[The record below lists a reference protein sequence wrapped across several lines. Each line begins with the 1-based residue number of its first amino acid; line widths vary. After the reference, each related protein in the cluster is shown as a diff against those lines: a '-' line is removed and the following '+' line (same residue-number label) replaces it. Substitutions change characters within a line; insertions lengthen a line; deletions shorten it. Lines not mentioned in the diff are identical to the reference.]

1 MREKKNFAERTRISK
16 EDRTRKKYFLVFEG
30 NRTEG
35 IYFNTINELK
45 DKIGIN
51 PLIEIISIERT
62 YTEEG
67 WSNPKKILEQLL
79 KDLEEIEN
87 GKISYKTLV
96 DKIIEIIME
105 DEKISSKILKEI
117 SSEKM
122 IENIKNDIE
131 SLDNIVENVEEDC
144 EFLLNMIIKKLFLTI
159 EEIPNILETVLK
171 NIENKQITY
180 SEDIDKMCFIV
191 DRDKK
196 SFKEEQ
202 YNYVKKE
209 CKRKNFKLYVT
220 NPCFEFW
227 LLLHFDEVHSIDKEK
242 LLENNR
248 ITAKSK
254 VRYVEAELKKYF
266 PYNKNKYNAE
276 LLIEKI
282 DLAIENEKKFCEDI
296 EELKDKLGSN
306 IGLLIQELKEK

>member
-1 MREKKNFAERTRISK
+1 MRERKNFAERTRISK
-16 EDRTRKKYFLVFEG
+16 EDRTRKKYFLVCEG

-159 EEIPNILETVLK
+159 EEIPNILEIVLK

-180 SEDIDKMCFIV
+180 SEDIDKMCLIV

-202 YNYVKKE
+202 YNYVKEE
-209 CKRKNFKLYVT
+209 CKKKNFKLYVT

-227 LLLHFDEVHSIDKEK
+227 LLLHFDEVHLINKEE
-242 LLENNR
+242 LLENKR
-248 ITAKSK
+248 ASSK
-254 VRYVEAELKKYF
+254 VRFVESELKKYF

-282 DLAIENEKKFCEDI
+282 DLAIENEKRFCEDI
-296 EELKDKLGSN
+296 ERLKNELGSN
-306 IGLLIQELKEK
+306 VGLLIQELKGK

>member
-1 MREKKNFAERTRISK
+1 MREKRKFAERTRVSK
-16 EDRTRKKYFLVFEG
+16 EYRTIKKYFLVFEG
-30 NRTEG
+30 NRTEE
-35 IYFNTINELK
+35 IYFNAINELK

-159 EEIPNILETVLK
+159 EEIPNILEIVLK

-180 SEDIDKMCFIV
+180 SEDIDKMCLIV

-202 YNYVKKE
+202 YNYVKEE
-209 CKRKNFKLYVT
+209 CKKKNFKLYVT

-227 LLLHFDEVHSIDKEK
+227 LLLHFDEVHLINKEE
-242 LLENNR
+242 LLENKR
-248 ITAKSK
+248 ASSK
-254 VRYVEAELKKYF
+254 VRFVESELKKYF

-282 DLAIENEKKFCEDI
+282 DLAIENEKKFCENI

-306 IGLLIQELKEK
+306 IGLLIKELKEK

>member
-1 MREKKNFAERTRISK
+1 MREKKNFAERTRISN

-30 NRTEG
+30 NRTEE
-35 IYFNTINELK
+35 IYFNAINELK

-87 GKISYKTLV
+87 GRISYKTLV

-105 DEKISSKILKEI
+105 NEKFFSKISKEI
-117 SSEKM
+117 SSKEI
-122 IENIKNDIE
+122 IEDIKNEIE
-131 SLDNIVENVEEDC
+131 SLDDIVENIEEDC
-144 EFLLNMIIKKLFLTI
+144 EIFLDIIIKKLFFTI
-159 EEIPNILETVLK
+159 EEIPNILETILK
-171 NIENKQITY
+171 NIKNEQITY
-180 SEDIDKMCFIV
+180 SEDIDKMCLIV

-196 SFKEEQ
+196 SFKEER
-202 YNYVKKE
+202 YNYVKEE
-209 CKRKNFKLYVT
+209 CKKKNFKLYVT

-227 LLLHFDEVHSIDKEK
+227 LLLHFDEVHLINKEK
-242 LLENNR
+242 LLENKR
-248 ITAKSK
+248 ASLK
-254 VRYVEAELKKYF
+254 VRFVESELKKYF

-282 DLAIENEKKFCEDI
+282 DLAIENEKKFCENI

-306 IGLLIQELKEK
+306 IGLLIKELKEK

>member
-1 MREKKNFAERTRISK
+1 MREKKNFAERTRISN

-51 PLIEIISIERT
+51 PLIEIISIEKT

-87 GKISYKTLV
+87 GKFSYKTLV

-105 DEKISSKILKEI
+105 DKKFFSNILKEI
-117 SSEKM
+117 SLKEI
-122 IENIKNDIE
+122 IEDIKNEIE

-159 EEIPNILETVLK
+159 EEIPNILEAVLR

-180 SEDIDKMCFIV
+180 SEDIDKMCLIV

-202 YNYVKKE
+202 YNYVKEE
-209 CKRKNFKLYVT
+209 CKKKNFKLYVT

-227 LLLHFDEVHSIDKEK
+227 LLLHFDEVHLINKEE
-242 LLENNR
+242 LLENKR
-248 ITAKSK
+248 ASSK
-254 VRYVEAELKKYF
+254 VRFVESELKKYF

-282 DLAIENEKKFCEDI
+282 DLAIENEKRFCEDI
-296 EELKDKLGSN
+296 ERLKNELGSN
-306 IGLLIQELKEK
+306 VGLLIQELKGK

>member
-1 MREKKNFAERTRISK
+1 MRERKNFAERTRISK
-16 EDRTRKKYFLVFEG
+16 EDRTRKKYFLVCEG

-180 SEDIDKMCFIV
+180 SEDIDKMCLIV

-202 YNYVKKE
+202 YNYVKEE
-209 CKRKNFKLYVT
+209 CKKKNFKLYVT

-227 LLLHFDEVHSIDKEK
+227 LLLHFDEVHLINKEE
-242 LLENNR
+242 LLENKR
-248 ITAKSK
+248 ASSK
-254 VRYVEAELKKYF
+254 VRFVESELKKYF

-282 DLAIENEKKFCEDI
+282 DLAIENEKRFCEDI
-296 EELKDKLGSN
+296 ERLKNELGSN
-306 IGLLIQELKEK
+306 VGLLIQELKGK

>member
-1 MREKKNFAERTRISK
+1 MSK
-16 EDRTRKKYFLVFEG
+16 EDRTIKKYFLVFEG
-30 NRTEG
+30 NRTEE
-35 IYFNTINELK
+35 IYFNAINELK

-180 SEDIDKMCFIV
+180 SEDIDKMCLIV

-202 YNYVKKE
+202 YNYVKEE
-209 CKRKNFKLYVT
+209 CKKKNFKLYVT

-227 LLLHFDEVHSIDKEK
+227 LLLHFDEVHLINKEE
-242 LLENNR
+242 LLENKR
-248 ITAKSK
+248 ASSK
-254 VRYVEAELKKYF
+254 VRFVESELKKYF

-282 DLAIENEKKFCEDI
+282 DLAIENEKKFCENI

-306 IGLLIQELKEK
+306 IGLLIKELKEK

>member
-1 MREKKNFAERTRISK
+1 MRERKNFAERTRISK

-35 IYFNTINELK
+35 IYFNAINELK

-159 EEIPNILETVLK
+159 EEIPNILEIVLK

-180 SEDIDKMCFIV
+180 SEDIDKMCLIV

-202 YNYVKKE
+202 YNYVKEE
-209 CKRKNFKLYVT
+209 CKKKNFKLYVT

-227 LLLHFDEVHSIDKEK
+227 LLLHFDEVHLINKEE
-242 LLENNR
+242 LLENKR
-248 ITAKSK
+248 ASSK
-254 VRYVEAELKKYF
+254 VRFVESELKKYF

-282 DLAIENEKKFCEDI
+282 DLAIENEKKFCENI

-306 IGLLIQELKEK
+306 IGLLIKELKEK

>member
-16 EDRTRKKYFLVFEG
+16 EDRTRKKYFLVCEG

-79 KDLEEIEN
+79 KDLKEIEN

-180 SEDIDKMCFIV
+180 SEDIDKMCLIV

-202 YNYVKKE
+202 YNYVKEE
-209 CKRKNFKLYVT
+209 CKKKNFKLYVT

-227 LLLHFDEVHSIDKEK
+227 LLLHFDEVHLINKEE
-242 LLENNR
+242 LLENKR
-248 ITAKSK
+248 ASSK
-254 VRYVEAELKKYF
+254 VRFVESELKKYF

-282 DLAIENEKKFCEDI
+282 DLAIENEKRFCEDI
-296 EELKDKLGSN
+296 ERLKNELGSN
-306 IGLLIQELKEK
+306 VGLLIQELKGK

>member
-1 MREKKNFAERTRISK
+1 MRERKNFAERTRISK
-16 EDRTRKKYFLVFEG
+16 EDRTRKKYFLVCEG

-180 SEDIDKMCFIV
+180 SEDIDKMCLIV

-202 YNYVKKE
+202 YNYVKEE
-209 CKRKNFKLYVT
+209 CKKKNFKLYIT

-227 LLLHFDEVHSIDKEK
+227 LLLHFDEVHLINKEE
-242 LLENNR
+242 LLENKR
-248 ITAKSK
+248 ASSK
-254 VRYVEAELKKYF
+254 VRFVESELKKYF

-282 DLAIENEKKFCEDI
+282 DLAIENEKRFCEDI
-296 EELKDKLGSN
+296 ERLKNELGSN
-306 IGLLIQELKEK
+306 VGLLIQELKGK

>member
-1 MREKKNFAERTRISK
+1 MREKKNFAERTRISN

-51 PLIEIISIERT
+51 PLIEIISIEKT

-87 GKISYKTLV
+87 GKFSYKTLV

-105 DEKISSKILKEI
+105 DKKFFSNISKEISLKEI
-117 SSEKM
+117 
-122 IENIKNDIE
+122 IEDIKNEIE

-159 EEIPNILETVLK
+159 EEIPNILEAVLR

-180 SEDIDKMCFIV
+180 SEDIDKMCLIV

-202 YNYVKKE
+202 YNYVKEE
-209 CKRKNFKLYVT
+209 CERKNFKLYVT

-227 LLLHFDEVHSIDKEK
+227 LLLHFDEVHLINKEE
-242 LLENNR
+242 LLENKR
-248 ITAKSK
+248 ASSK
-254 VRYVEAELKKYF
+254 VRFVESELKKYF

-276 LLIEKI
+276 LLI
-282 DLAIENEKKFCEDI
+282 KK
-296 EELKDKLGSN
+296 
-306 IGLLIQELKEK
+306 LI

>member
-1 MREKKNFAERTRISK
+1 MRERKNFAERTRISK

-35 IYFNTINELK
+35 IYFNAINELK

-67 WSNPKKILEQLL
+67 WSHPKKILEQLL
-79 KDLEEIEN
+79 KDLKEIEN
-87 GKISYKTLV
+87 GELSYKTLI
-96 DKIIEIIME
+96 DKIMWIIIE
-105 DEKISSKILKEI
+105 DEKFSSKILKEI
-117 SSEKM
+117 SPEEI
-122 IENIKNDIE
+122 IEDIKNEIE
-131 SLDNIVENVEEDC
+131 SLDNIVENIEEDC
-144 EFLLNMIIKKLFLTI
+144 ECFLNMIIKKFFLTI

-171 NIENKQITY
+171 NIENEQITY
-180 SEDIDKMCFIV
+180 SEDIDKMCLIV

-202 YNYVKKE
+202 YNYVKEE
-209 CKRKNFKLYVT
+209 CKKKNFKFFVT

-227 LLLHFDEVHSIDKEK
+227 LLLHFDEVHSINREE
-242 LLENNR
+242 LLENKRVN
-248 ITAKSK
+248 SK
-254 VRYVEAELKKYF
+254 VKYVQSELKKYF
-266 PYNKNKYNAE
+266 PYNKNRYNAE

-282 DLAIENEKKFCEDI
+282 DLAIENEKSFCEDI
-296 EELKDKLGSN
+296 EELKDELGSN
-306 IGLLIQELKEK
+306 VGLLIQELKEK

>member
-1 MREKKNFAERTRISK
+1 MREKKKFAERTRISK

-30 NRTEG
+30 NRTEE
-35 IYFNTINELK
+35 IYFNAINELK

-87 GKISYKTLV
+87 GKFSYKTLV
-96 DKIIEIIME
+96 DKIMEIIIE
-105 DEKISSKILKEI
+105 DEKFSSKISKEI
-117 SSEKM
+117 SPEEI
-122 IENIKNDIE
+122 IENIKNEIE
-131 SLDNIVENVEEDC
+131 SLDSIVENIEEDC
-144 EFLLNMIIKKLFLTI
+144 EFFLNMIIKKFFLTI

-171 NIENKQITY
+171 NIENEQITY
-180 SEDIDKMCFIV
+180 SEDIDKMCLIV

-202 YNYVKKE
+202 YNYVKEE
-209 CKRKNFKLYVT
+209 CKRKNFKFYVT

-227 LLLHFDEVHSIDKEK
+227 LLLHFDEVHSINREK
-242 LLENNR
+242 LLENKR
-248 ITAKSK
+248 ASSK

-266 PYNKNKYNAE
+266 PYNKNRYNAE

-282 DLAIENEKKFCEDI
+282 DLAIENEKSFCEDI
-296 EELKDKLGSN
+296 EELKDELGSN
-306 IGLLIQELKEK
+306 VGLLIQELKEK

>member
-1 MREKKNFAERTRISK
+1 MREKRKFAERTRISK
-16 EDRTRKKYFLVFEG
+16 EDRTIKKYFLVFEG
-30 NRTEG
+30 NRTEE
-35 IYFNTINELK
+35 IYFNAINELK

-159 EEIPNILETVLK
+159 EKIPNILETVLK

-180 SEDIDKMCFIV
+180 SEDIDKMCLIV

-202 YNYVKKE
+202 YNYVKEE
-209 CKRKNFKLYVT
+209 CKKKNFKLYVT

-227 LLLHFDEVHSIDKEK
+227 LLLHFDEVHLINKEE
-242 LLENNR
+242 LLENKR
-248 ITAKSK
+248 ASSK
-254 VRYVEAELKKYF
+254 VRFVESELKKYF

-282 DLAIENEKKFCEDI
+282 DLAIENEKKFCENI

-306 IGLLIQELKEK
+306 IGLLIKELKEK

>member
-87 GKISYKTLV
+87 GKFSYKTLV

-105 DEKISSKILKEI
+105 DKKFFLNISKEISLKEI
-117 SSEKM
+117 
-122 IENIKNDIE
+122 IEDIKNEIE
-131 SLDNIVENVEEDC
+131 SLDNIVENIEEDC

-159 EEIPNILETVLK
+159 EEIPNILETILK

-180 SEDIDKMCFIV
+180 SEDIDKMCLIV

-202 YNYVKKE
+202 YNYVKEE
-209 CKRKNFKLYVT
+209 CKKKNFKLYVT

-227 LLLHFDEVHSIDKEK
+227 LLLHFDEVHLINKEE
-242 LLENNR
+242 LLENKR
-248 ITAKSK
+248 ASSK
-254 VRYVEAELKKYF
+254 VRFVESELKKYF

-282 DLAIENEKKFCEDI
+282 DLAIENEKRFCEDI
-296 EELKDKLGSN
+296 EGLKNELGSN
-306 IGLLIQELKEK
+306 VGLLIQELKEK

>member
-1 MREKKNFAERTRISK
+1 MRERKNFAERTRISK

-35 IYFNTINELK
+35 IYFNAINELK

-67 WSNPKKILEQLL
+67 WSHPKKILEQLL
-79 KDLEEIEN
+79 KDLKEIEN
-87 GKISYKTLV
+87 GELSYKTLI
-96 DKIIEIIME
+96 DKIMWIIIE
-105 DEKISSKILKEI
+105 DEKFSSKILKEI
-117 SSEKM
+117 SPEEI
-122 IENIKNDIE
+122 IEDIKNEIE
-131 SLDNIVENVEEDC
+131 SLDNIVENIEEDC
-144 EFLLNMIIKKLFLTI
+144 EFFLNMIIKKFFLTI

-171 NIENKQITY
+171 NIENEQITY
-180 SEDIDKMCFIV
+180 SEDIDKMCLIV

-202 YNYVKKE
+202 YNYVKEE
-209 CKRKNFKLYVT
+209 CKKKNFKFFVT

-227 LLLHFDEVHSIDKEK
+227 LLLHFDEVHSINREE
-242 LLENNR
+242 LLENKRVN
-248 ITAKSK
+248 SK
-254 VRYVEAELKKYF
+254 VRYVQSELKKYF
-266 PYNKNKYNAE
+266 PYNKNRYNAE

-282 DLAIENEKKFCEDI
+282 DLAIENEKRFCEDI

-306 IGLLIQELKEK
+306 IGLLIKELKEK

>member
-1 MREKKNFAERTRISK
+1 MREKRNFAERTKISK

-30 NRTEG
+30 SRTEE
-35 IYFNTINELK
+35 IYFDTINELK
-45 DKIGIN
+45 GKIGIN

-62 YTEEG
+62 YSEYG

-79 KDLEEIEN
+79 KDLEEIED
-87 GKISYKTLV
+87 GKLSYKTLV
-96 DKIIEIIME
+96 DKIMEIIVE
-105 DEKISSKILKEI
+105 DKNFSLKISKKSNLKEVI
-117 SSEKM
+117 ED
-122 IENIKNDIE
+122 IENEIE
-131 SLDNIVENVEEDC
+131 SLENTVKNIEEDC
-144 EFLLNMIIKKLFLTI
+144 ITLLSIITKKFFLTI

-171 NIENKQITY
+171 NIENEQITY
-180 SEDIDKMCFIV
+180 SEDIDKMCLIV

-202 YNYVKKE
+202 YNYVKEE
-209 CKRKNFKLYVT
+209 CKRKNFKFYVT

-227 LLLHFDEVHSIDKEK
+227 LLLHFDEVHSINREK
-242 LLENNR
+242 LLENKR
-248 ITAKSK
+248 ASSK
-254 VRYVEAELKKYF
+254 VRYVESELKKYF

-282 DLAIENEKKFCEDI
+282 DLAIENEKRFCEDI

-306 IGLLIQELKEK
+306 IGLLIKELKEK

>member
-1 MREKKNFAERTRISK
+1 MRERKNFAERTRISK
-16 EDRTRKKYFLVFEG
+16 EDRTRKKYFLVCEG

-180 SEDIDKMCFIV
+180 SEDIDKMCLIV

-202 YNYVKKE
+202 YNYVKEE
-209 CKRKNFKLYVT
+209 CKKKNFKLYVT

-227 LLLHFDEVHSIDKEK
+227 LLLHFDEVHLINKEK
-242 LLENNR
+242 LLENKR
-248 ITAKSK
+248 ASLK
-254 VRYVEAELKKYF
+254 VRFVESELKKYF

-282 DLAIENEKKFCEDI
+282 DLAIENEKRFCEDI
-296 EELKDKLGSN
+296 EGLKNELGSN
-306 IGLLIQELKEK
+306 VGLLIQELKEK

>member
-1 MREKKNFAERTRISK
+1 MRERKNFAERTRISK
-16 EDRTRKKYFLVFEG
+16 EDRTRKKYFLVCEG

-79 KDLEEIEN
+79 KDLEEIKN

-105 DEKISSKILKEI
+105 DEKIFSKISKEI

-180 SEDIDKMCFIV
+180 SEDIDKMCLIV
-191 DRDKK
+191 DRDRK

-202 YNYVKKE
+202 YNYVKEE
-209 CKRKNFKLYVT
+209 CKKKNFKLYVT

-227 LLLHFDEVHSIDKEK
+227 LLLHFDEVHLINKEE
-242 LLENNR
+242 LLENKR
-248 ITAKSK
+248 ASSK
-254 VRYVEAELKKYF
+254 VRFVESELKKYF

-276 LLIEKI
+276 LLIQKI
-282 DLAIENEKKFCEDI
+282 DLAIENEKRFCEDI
-296 EELKDKLGSN
+296 EGLKNELGSN
-306 IGLLIQELKEK
+306 VGLLIQELKGK

>member
-1 MREKKNFAERTRISK
+1 MREKRKFAERTRISK
-16 EDRTRKKYFLVFEG
+16 EDRTIKKYFLVFEG
-30 NRTEG
+30 NRTEE
-35 IYFNTINELK
+35 IYFNAINELK

-144 EFLLNMIIKKLFLTI
+144 EFLLNMIIKKFFLTI

-171 NIENKQITY
+171 NIENEQITY
-180 SEDIDKMCFIV
+180 SEDIDKMCLIV

-202 YNYVKKE
+202 YNYVKEE
-209 CKRKNFKLYVT
+209 CKKKNFKFFVT

-227 LLLHFDEVHSIDKEK
+227 LLLHFDEVHSINREE
-242 LLENNR
+242 LLENKRVN
-248 ITAKSK
+248 SK
-254 VRYVEAELKKYF
+254 VRYVQSELKKYF
-266 PYNKNKYNAE
+266 PYNKNRYNAE

-282 DLAIENEKKFCEDI
+282 DLAIENEKSFCEDI
-296 EELKDKLGSN
+296 EELKDELGSN
-306 IGLLIQELKEK
+306 VGLLIQELKEK

>member
-1 MREKKNFAERTRISK
+1 MRERKNFAERTRISK

-35 IYFNTINELK
+35 IYFNAINELK

-67 WSNPKKILEQLL
+67 WSHPKKILEQLL
-79 KDLEEIEN
+79 KDLKEIEN
-87 GKISYKTLV
+87 GELSYKTLI
-96 DKIIEIIME
+96 DKIMWIIIE
-105 DEKISSKILKEI
+105 DEKFSSKILKEI
-117 SSEKM
+117 SPEEI
-122 IENIKNDIE
+122 IEDIKNEIE
-131 SLDNIVENVEEDC
+131 SLDNIVENIEEDC
-144 EFLLNMIIKKLFLTI
+144 EFFLNMIIKKFFLTI

-171 NIENKQITY
+171 NIENEQITY
-180 SEDIDKMCFIV
+180 SEDIDKMCLIV

-202 YNYVKKE
+202 YNYVKEE
-209 CKRKNFKLYVT
+209 CKKKNFKFFVT

-227 LLLHFDEVHSIDKEK
+227 LLLHFDEVHSINREE
-242 LLENNR
+242 LLENKRVN
-248 ITAKSK
+248 SK
-254 VRYVEAELKKYF
+254 VRYVQSELKKYF
-266 PYNKNKYNAE
+266 PYNKNRYNAE

-282 DLAIENEKKFCEDI
+282 DLAIENEKSFCEDI
-296 EELKDKLGSN
+296 AELKDELGSN
-306 IGLLIQELKEK
+306 VGLLIQELKEK

>member
-1 MREKKNFAERTRISK
+1 MREKRKFAERTRISK
-16 EDRTRKKYFLVFEG
+16 EDRTIKKYFLVFEG
-30 NRTEG
+30 NRTEE
-35 IYFNTINELK
+35 IYFNAINELK

-227 LLLHFDEVHSIDKEK
+227 LLLHFDEVHLINKEE
-242 LLENNR
+242 LLENKR
-248 ITAKSK
+248 ASSK
-254 VRYVEAELKKYF
+254 VRFVESELKKYF

-282 DLAIENEKKFCEDI
+282 DLAIENEKKFCENI

-306 IGLLIQELKEK
+306 IGLLIKELKEK

>member
-1 MREKKNFAERTRISK
+1 MRERKNFAERTRISK
-16 EDRTRKKYFLVFEG
+16 EDRTRKKYFLVCEG

-105 DEKISSKILKEI
+105 DKKISSKISKEI

-122 IENIKNDIE
+122 IENIKNDRK

-202 YNYVKKE
+202 YNYVKEE
-209 CKRKNFKLYVT
+209 CKKKNFKLYVT

-227 LLLHFDEVHSIDKEK
+227 LLLHFDEVHLINKEE
-242 LLENNR
+242 LLENKR
-248 ITAKSK
+248 ASSK
-254 VRYVEAELKKYF
+254 VRFVESELKKYF

-282 DLAIENEKKFCEDI
+282 DLAIENEKRFCEDI
-296 EELKDKLGSN
+296 ERLKNELGSN
-306 IGLLIQELKEK
+306 VGLLIQELKGK

>member
-1 MREKKNFAERTRISK
+1 MRERKNFAERTRISK
-16 EDRTRKKYFLVFEG
+16 EDRTRKKYFLVCEG

-159 EEIPNILETVLK
+159 EEIPNILEIVLK

-180 SEDIDKMCFIV
+180 SEDIDKMCLIV

-202 YNYVKKE
+202 YNYVKEE
-209 CKRKNFKLYVT
+209 CKKKNFKLYVT

-227 LLLHFDEVHSIDKEK
+227 LLLHFDEVHLINKEE
-242 LLENNR
+242 LLENKR
-248 ITAKSK
+248 ASSK
-254 VRYVEAELKKYF
+254 VRFVESELKKYF

-282 DLAIENEKKFCEDI
+282 DLAIENEKKFCENI

>member
-16 EDRTRKKYFLVFEG
+16 EDRTRKKYFLVCEG

-180 SEDIDKMCFIV
+180 SEDIDKMCLIV

-202 YNYVKKE
+202 YNYVKEE
-209 CKRKNFKLYVT
+209 CKKKNFKLYVT

-227 LLLHFDEVHSIDKEK
+227 LLLHFDEVHLINKEE
-242 LLENNR
+242 LLENKR
-248 ITAKSK
+248 ASSK
-254 VRYVEAELKKYF
+254 VRFVESELKKYF

-282 DLAIENEKKFCEDI
+282 DLAIENEKRFCEDI
-296 EELKDKLGSN
+296 EGLKNELGSN
-306 IGLLIQELKEK
+306 VGLLIQELKEK

>member
-1 MREKKNFAERTRISK
+1 MREKRKFAERTRISK
-16 EDRTRKKYFLVFEG
+16 EDRTIKKYFLVFEG
-30 NRTEG
+30 NRTEE
-35 IYFNTINELK
+35 IYFNAINELK

-180 SEDIDKMCFIV
+180 SEDIDKMYLIV

-202 YNYVKKE
+202 YNYVKEE
-209 CKRKNFKLYVT
+209 CKKKNFKLYVT

-227 LLLHFDEVHSIDKEK
+227 LLLHFDEVHSINREK
-242 LLENNR
+242 LLENKR
-248 ITAKSK
+248 ASSK
-254 VRYVEAELKKYF
+254 VRYVESELKKYF

-282 DLAIENEKKFCEDI
+282 DLAIENEKRFCEDI

-306 IGLLIQELKEK
+306 IGLLIKELKEK

>member
-1 MREKKNFAERTRISK
+1 MREKRKFAERTRISK
-16 EDRTRKKYFLVFEG
+16 EDRTIKKYFLVFEG
-30 NRTEG
+30 NRTEE
-35 IYFNTINELK
+35 IYFNAINELK

-105 DEKISSKILKEI
+105 DKKFFSNISKEISLKEI
-117 SSEKM
+117 
-122 IENIKNDIE
+122 IEDIKNEIE

-180 SEDIDKMCFIV
+180 SEDIDKMCLIV

-202 YNYVKKE
+202 YNYVKEE
-209 CKRKNFKLYVT
+209 CKK
-220 NPCFEFW
+220 
-227 LLLHFDEVHSIDKEK
+227 
-242 LLENNR
+242 R
-248 ITAKSK
+248 ILNSM
-254 VRYVEAELKKYF
+254 
-266 PYNKNKYNAE
+266 
-276 LLIEKI
+276 
-282 DLAIENEKKFCEDI
+282 
-296 EELKDKLGSN
+296 
-306 IGLLIQELKEK
+306 

>member
-1 MREKKNFAERTRISK
+1 MREKRKFAERTRISK
-16 EDRTRKKYFLVFEG
+16 EDRTIKKYFLVFEG
-30 NRTEG
+30 NRTEE
-35 IYFNTINELK
+35 IYFNAINELK

-87 GKISYKTLV
+87 GKFSYKTLV

-180 SEDIDKMCFIV
+180 SEDIDKMCLIV

-202 YNYVKKE
+202 YNYVKEE
-209 CKRKNFKLYVT
+209 CKKKNFKLYIT

-227 LLLHFDEVHSIDKEK
+227 LLLHFDEVHLINKEE
-242 LLENNR
+242 LLENKR
-248 ITAKSK
+248 ASSK
-254 VRYVEAELKKYF
+254 VRFVESELKKYF

-282 DLAIENEKKFCEDI
+282 DLAIENEKKFCENI

-306 IGLLIQELKEK
+306 IGLLIKELKEK

>member
-1 MREKKNFAERTRISK
+1 MREKRRFAERTRISK
-16 EDRTRKKYFLVFEG
+16 EDRTIKKYFLVFEG

-35 IYFNTINELK
+35 IYFNAINELK

-87 GKISYKTLV
+87 GKFSYKTLV

-105 DEKISSKILKEI
+105 DEKFFLKISKETSSKEI
-117 SSEKM
+117 
-122 IENIKNDIE
+122 IEDIKNEIE
-131 SLDNIVENVEEDC
+131 SLDSIVENIEEDC
-144 EFLLNMIIKKLFLTI
+144 EFFLNMIIKNFFLTI

-180 SEDIDKMCFIV
+180 SEDIDKMCLIV

-202 YNYVKKE
+202 YNYVKEE
-209 CKRKNFKLYVT
+209 CKRKNFKFYVT

-227 LLLHFDEVHSIDKEK
+227 LLLHFDEVHSINREK
-242 LLENNR
+242 LLENKR
-248 ITAKSK
+248 ASSK
-254 VRYVEAELKKYF
+254 VKYF

-282 DLAIENEKKFCEDI
+282 DLAIENEKRFCEDI

-306 IGLLIQELKEK
+306 IGLLIKELKEK